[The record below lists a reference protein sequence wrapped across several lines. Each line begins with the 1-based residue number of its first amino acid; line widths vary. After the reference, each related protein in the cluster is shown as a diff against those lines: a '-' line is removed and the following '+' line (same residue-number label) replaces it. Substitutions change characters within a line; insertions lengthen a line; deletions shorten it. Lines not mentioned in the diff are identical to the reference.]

1 MRARLQ
7 NYLITGLLV
16 IMPLAVTYLVLR
28 WLFTTLDN
36 LLQPVLQPFFGRIPG
51 LGVVTGV
58 AVILAAGAVASRS
71 LGRRI
76 IGVFE
81 GLVLRIPVARRIY
94 GTTKQLSDRI
104 LQGDENGTRGAFKR
118 VVLVEWPRRGLYALG
133 FITGGAGEGT
143 PGELLH
149 VFVPGSPNP
158 TGGFTV
164 VVAPQEVVPLALT
177 VEEALQFVIAY
188 GIAPTPAGVARLLG
202 SDAGARGQIS
212 ERVP

>member
-7 NYLITGLLV
+7 NSLITGLLV

-36 LLQPVLQPFFGRIPG
+36 ILQPILLPFFGHIPG

-58 AVILAAGAVASRS
+58 AVILIAGAVASRAI
-71 LGRRI
+71 GRRL
-76 IGVFE
+76 IGAFE
-81 GLVLRIPVARRIY
+81 SLMLRIPVARRIY
-94 GTTKQLSDRI
+94 GTAKQLSDRI
-104 LQGDENGTRGAFKR
+104 LQTEENGTRGAFKR
-118 VVLVEWPRRGLYALG
+118 VVLVEWPRKGLYAIG
-133 FITGGAGEGT
+133 FVTGGLAEGT
-143 PGELLH
+143 PAELVH

-164 VVAPQEVVPLALT
+164 ITTPDEIQPLNLT
-177 VEEALQFVIAY
+177 VEEALQFIIAY
-188 GIAPTPAGVARLLG
+188 GIALTPSAVARLLTAP
-202 SDAGARGQIS
+202 SRPLA